1 MDRVCLQARSKFF
14 FLMEER
20 SSNHTELMT
29 RRIRRIL
36 LVCNNYDNY
45 SLEEDGHIE
54 AQIAEDYSALNLSN
68 PPDILRV
75 ETTIEALD
83 TAHRGENFD
92 LVITM
97 YNVGE
102 IDVFDFSQ
110 KMKEIAPDTPI
121 VLLATFSRE
130 IYRRVQDRTNSAIDW
145 FFCWN
150 NSTDL
155 IIAIIKLLEDR
166 MNAEHDIQ
174 EEGVRA
180 ILLIEDSVRYY
191 STYLPVLYKLVLRQN
206 SDAIHDTLNEKQQ
219 ILRKRSRPK
228 ILMATCYDDA
238 VELYERYKQ
247 NILGVISDIGFVIH
261 RDDPPEGEK
270 LDAGIDLCNHIHKDN
285 PTMPILMQSSQE
297 SMRDVARQ
305 LGVGF
310 VVKTSKTL
318 THDLSE
324 YIGREFG
331 FGDFVVTDPVTGEE
345 VLRARDLYGFE
356 KIVKNISDDD
366 FKRLSAKNYISR
378 WLFARG
384 LFSLG
389 RQLRPLTIRDD
400 SDLPEIRR
408 INQRIIHD
416 FRINQGVGVVARFN
430 PETYNDTIRFA
441 RLGDGSLGG
450 KARGLAFLNHVLVKY
465 DMYDKYEDVRIT
477 VPRTLV
483 ITTDYFD
490 RFIIDNGLQY
500 VINSDITDSEI
511 LSEFVA
517 STLPRDLTDA
527 LRVFIHNIRKP
538 LAVRSSSKLEDSYY
552 QPFAGVYSTYMIPRT
567 DNEDQ
572 QLRLLSKAIKSVYAS
587 IFYSSSRSYITA
599 TANVISEE
607 KMAIILQEICGSE
620 DNGYYFPT
628 LSGVARSVNFYPIG
642 HEKAED
648 GIVKVAMG
656 LGKAVVDG
664 DQVLRF
670 SPKYPRHVLQT
681 STVEQIMTETQ
692 KSMFA
697 LNLKPE
703 TFKTSIDDAVN
714 LERIDVA
721 DCEKFRNLKH
731 VVSTW
736 DLENQRMVDSA
747 YPQGPRFITFA
758 QMLKYKTFP
767 LAEIVDELLDI
778 ARREMKCGVE
788 IEFAADLD
796 RGGDPNKLPK
806 FNVLQIRPISV
817 DSRNVDVDW
826 TEIDTDG
833 AIISSESALGTGWI
847 KGVHD
852 VVYLKRETFDTSRTP
867 EMARQLRDL
876 NNRMRAEGLSYVLI
890 GYGRW
895 GSSIPSLGV
904 PVQWSDISE
913 TKAIVECS
921 LENFRVDPSQGTH
934 FFQNLTS
941 FNTGYINVDP
951 YSARGDVMDFE
962 RLDSQ
967 PAVEETEFLRHVR
980 FADELLIC
988 IDGRTSRAIVK

>member
-1 MDRVCLQARSKFF
+1 
-14 FLMEER
+14 MEENER
-20 SSNHTELMT
+20 RNVELMS

-36 LVCNNYDNY
+36 LVCNNYDSY

-54 AQIAEDYSALNLSN
+54 AQIAEDYASLNLSN
-68 PPDILRV
+68 PPEIVRV
-75 ETTIEALD
+75 ETTIEALQMVRD
-83 TAHRGENFD
+83 GERFD

-102 IDVFDFSQ
+102 VSVFDFSCQ
-110 KMKEIAPDTPI
+110 MKSIVPDTPI
-121 VLLATFSRE
+121 VLLASFSRE
-130 IYRRVQDRTNSAIDW
+130 IYRRIQDHDTSAIDW

-166 MNAEHDIQ
+166 MNAEHDIL

-191 STYLPVLYKLVLRQN
+191 SSYLPALYKLVLRQN
-206 SDAIHDTLNEKQQ
+206 SDAISDTLNEKQQ
-219 ILRKRSRPK
+219 TIRKRSRPK
-228 ILMATCYDDA
+228 ILMASCYDDA

-261 RDDPPEGEK
+261 RDDPPEKEK
-270 LDAGIDLCNHIHKDN
+270 LDAGIDLCHHIRQDN

-297 SMRDVARQ
+297 SMRKVAQ
-305 LGVGF
+305 ELGVGF

-331 FGDFVVTDPVTGEE
+331 FGDFVVTDPQTGEE
-345 VLRARDLYGFE
+345 LFRAKDLYGFE
-356 KIVKNISDDD
+356 KIIKEISDSD
-366 FKRLSAKNYISR
+366 FRRLSDKNYISR

-384 LFSLG
+384 LFTLG
-389 RQLRPLTIRDD
+389 KQLRPLTIRDD
-400 SDLPEIRR
+400 SDIQEIRR
-408 INQRIIHD
+408 LNLSIIHD
-416 FRINQGVGVVARFN
+416 FRIMQGVGVVAKFN
-430 PETYNDTIRFA
+430 PATYNDTIRFS
-441 RLGDGSLGG
+441 RLGSGSLGG

-483 ITTDYFD
+483 ITTEYFD

-500 VINSDITDSEI
+500 VINSDISDAEI

-517 STLPRDLTDA
+517 STLPQELTDA
-527 LRVFIHNIRKP
+527 LKVFIHKVRKP

-587 IFYSSSRSYITA
+587 IFYASSRSYISA
-599 TANVISEE
+599 TANMISEE
-607 KMAIILQEICGSE
+607 KMAIILQEICGSS
-620 DNGYYFPT
+620 DQGYFFPT

-648 GIVKVAMG
+648 GIVKVAFG

-664 DQVLRF
+664 DLVLRF
-670 SPKYPRHVLQT
+670 SPKYPKHVLQT
-681 STVEQIMTETQ
+681 STIEQVMTETQ
-692 KSMFA
+692 KQMFA
-697 LNLKPE
+697 LNLNPE
-703 TFKTSIDDAVN
+703 KFKTSIDDAVN
-714 LERIDVA
+714 LEHLDIS
-721 DCEKFRNLKH
+721 DCEKFRNLKY

-747 YPQGPRFITFA
+747 YPTGPRFVTFA

-767 LAEIVDELLDI
+767 LAEIVQDLLDI
-778 ARREMKCGVE
+778 AAKEMKCGVE

-796 RGGDPNKLPK
+796 RGGDPDKLPK
-806 FNVLQIRPISV
+806 FQVLQIRPISV

-826 TEIDTDG
+826 NEIDTDG
-833 AIISSESALGTGWI
+833 AMLKSDSALGTGWI
-847 KGVHD
+847 KGIHD
-852 VVYLKRETFDTSRTP
+852 VIYLKKEAFDTQKTTAMGRELT
-867 EMARQLRDL
+867 AI
-876 NNRMRAEGLSYVLI
+876 NTRMRSEGKNYVLI
-890 GYGRW
+890 GFGRW

-904 PVQWSDISE
+904 PVQWSNISE
-913 TKAIVECS
+913 AKVIVECS
-921 LENFRVDPSQGTH
+921 LEDFRVDPSQGTH

-941 FNTGYINVDP
+941 FNAGYINVDP
-951 YSARGDVMDFE
+951 YGIKDDVMDFTE
-962 RLDSQ
+962 LDKL

-980 FADELLIC
+980 FDRELEIC
-988 IDGRTSRAIVK
+988 IDGRNSKAFIK

>member
-1 MDRVCLQARSKFF
+1 
-14 FLMEER
+14 MEENER
-20 SSNHTELMT
+20 RNVELMS

-36 LVCNNYDNY
+36 LVCNNYDSY

-54 AQIAEDYSALNLSN
+54 AQIAEDYASLNLSN
-68 PPDILRV
+68 PPEIVRV
-75 ETTIEALD
+75 ETTVEALQMVRD
-83 TAHRGENFD
+83 GERFD

-102 IDVFDFSQ
+102 VSVFDFSCQ
-110 KMKEIAPDTPI
+110 MKSIVPDTPI
-121 VLLATFSRE
+121 VLLASFSRE
-130 IYRRVQDRTNSAIDW
+130 IYRRIQDHDTSAIDW

-166 MNAEHDIQ
+166 MNAEHDIL

-191 STYLPVLYKLVLRQN
+191 SSYLPALYKLVLRQN
-206 SDAIHDTLNEKQQ
+206 SDAISDTLNEKQQ
-219 ILRKRSRPK
+219 TIRKRSRPK
-228 ILMATCYDDA
+228 ILMASCYDDA

-261 RDDPPEGEK
+261 RDDPPEKEK
-270 LDAGIDLCNHIHKDN
+270 LDAGLDLCHHIRKDN

-297 SMRDVARQ
+297 SMRKVAQ
-305 LGVGF
+305 ELGVGF

-331 FGDFVVTDPVTGEE
+331 FGDFVVTDPQTGEE
-345 VLRARDLYGFE
+345 LFRAKDLYGFE
-356 KIVKNISDDD
+356 KIIKEISDSD
-366 FKRLSAKNYISR
+366 FRRLSDKNYISR

-384 LFSLG
+384 LFTLG
-389 RQLRPLTIRDD
+389 KQLRPLTIRDD

-408 INQRIIHD
+408 LNLSIIHD
-416 FRINQGVGVVARFN
+416 FRIMQGVGVVAKFN
-430 PETYNDTIRFA
+430 PATYNDTIRFS
-441 RLGDGSLGG
+441 RLGSGSLGG

-465 DMYDKYEDVRIT
+465 DMYDKFEDVRIT

-483 ITTDYFD
+483 ITTEYFD

-500 VINSDITDSEI
+500 VINSDISDAEI

-517 STLPRDLTDA
+517 STLPQELTDA
-527 LRVFIHNIRKP
+527 LKVFIHKVRKP

-587 IFYSSSRSYITA
+587 IFYASSRSYIAA
-599 TANVISEE
+599 TANMISEE
-607 KMAIILQEICGSE
+607 KMAIILQEICGSS
-620 DNGYYFPT
+620 DQGYFFPT

-648 GIVKVAMG
+648 GIVKVAFG

-664 DQVLRF
+664 DLVLRF
-670 SPKYPRHVLQT
+670 SPKYPKHVLQT
-681 STVEQIMTETQ
+681 STIEQVMTETQ
-692 KSMFA
+692 KQMFA
-697 LNLKPE
+697 LNLNPE
-703 TFKTSIDDAVN
+703 KFKTSIDDAVN
-714 LERIDVA
+714 LEHLDIS
-721 DCEKFRNLKH
+721 DCEKFRNLKY
-731 VVSTW
+731 VVSTF

-747 YPQGPRFITFA
+747 YPKGPRFVTFA

-767 LAEIVDELLDI
+767 LAEIVQDLLDI
-778 ARREMKCGVE
+778 AAKEMKCGVE

-796 RGGDPNKLPK
+796 RGGDPDKLPK
-806 FNVLQIRPISV
+806 FQVLQIRPISV
-817 DSRNVDVDW
+817 DSRNVDVNWD
-826 TEIDTDG
+826 EIDTSG
-833 AIISSESALGTGWI
+833 AMLKSDSALGTGWI

-852 VVYLKRETFDTSRTP
+852 VIYLKKDAFDTQKTTAMGRELT
-867 EMARQLRDL
+867 AI
-876 NNRMRAEGLSYVLI
+876 NTRMRSEGKNYVLI
-890 GYGRW
+890 GFGRW

-904 PVQWSDISE
+904 PVQWSNISE
-913 TKAIVECS
+913 AKVIVECS
-921 LENFRVDPSQGTH
+921 LEDFRVDPSQGTH

-941 FNTGYINVDP
+941 FNAGYINVDP
-951 YSARGDVMDFE
+951 YGIKDDVMDFTE
-962 RLDSQ
+962 LDKL

-980 FADELLIC
+980 FDRELEIC
-988 IDGRTSRAIVK
+988 IDGRNSKAFIK